1 LGNGRLSFLGWYSYF
16 SLKRKVSKETFR
28 ACLINGGMTSSER
41 FFHQT
46 RQKIAGILCVFQDF
60 LTQSGGKRSAVWA
73 F

>member
-1 LGNGRLSFLGWYSYF
+1 MNKEKNQKKNFLAQNCV
-16 SLKRKVSKETFR
+16 LLM

-46 RQKIAGILCVFQDF
+46 RQKIAGILCIFQDF